1 MVKHAIVLADE
12 DWCRAATSG
21 KVKVYDFK
29 KSRKKGIY
37 SLGPGS
43 VCIVLVKKEQYFCGE
58 FTVKEVRKVDAN
70 EYNSLA
76 SKGIIHNPQSVG
88 SGERVWV
95 LLFDEF
101 KEYKKK
107 VYKDDLYDV
116 KTSTSREP
124 ISKWVIT
131 GLSYI
136 DDVALE
142 GIRRKAEGVTPPPQ
156 PAKETHECIE
166 LRLIELGEMLGFKT
180 YTSDESKKCGDMELG
195 SKTTLKREDL
205 SYDKLKTIDVVWYKH
220 PYFKLFEVVLTTDMR
235 SSLVKFIEV
244 ADLNAEYFIIALS
257 TDKNRFERALTS
269 AAFDKI
275 RDRTKFISTEEL
287 SKIYETTTQWRKI
300 INILNLPYL

>member
-58 FTVKEVRKVDAN
+58 FTVKEVREVDAN

-76 SKGIIHNPQSVG
+76 SKGIIHNPQSV
-88 SGERVWV
+88 SPGERVWV

-116 KTSTSREP
+116 KTSTSKEP
-124 ISKWVIT
+124 ISRWVIT

-142 GIRRKAEGVTPPPQ
+142 GIRRKAVPPPQ
-156 PAKETHECIE
+156 PAEETHECIE

-180 YTSDESKKCGDMELG
+180 YTSDESKKCGDLELG
-195 SKTTLKREDL
+195 SKTTLKRENL
-205 SYDKLKTIDVVWYKH
+205 PYADKLKTIDVVWYKP

-235 SSLVKFIEV
+235 NSLVKFIEV
-244 ADLNAEYFIIALS
+244 ADLNAEYFIIAPS
-257 TDKNRFERALTS
+257 TNKNKFERALTS
-269 AAFDKI
+269 VAFDKI
-275 RDRTKFISTEEL
+275 RDRTKFISIEEL
-287 SKIYETTTQWRKI
+287 SKIYETTIQWRKTI
-300 INILNLPYL
+300 DILNLPYL